1 VRLVCGS
8 ATYAPQGGLASVV
21 LGQASGFAG
30 VNLSHTYNSRLQPSR
45 MQAWSTGGN
54 AQDMTYGFNLGAGDN
69 GNVVSVTNN
78 LDGTRSQNFTYDQ
91 LNRLKTAQTQ
101 STTGGNCWGL
111 SFTYDNW
118 ANLTAASVTQCS
130 APMLS
135 IGVDTKNRVTTGG
148 FSYDL
153 SGNVTADG
161 SFSYTWNAESEMKT
175 AAGVTYAYDGLG
187 NRVSKSNGK
196 LYWYGM
202 GSSVL
207 DESDLS
213 GNITNEYVYFGGQRI
228 ARRDASG
235 NVYYYVEDMLG
246 TSRALTT
253 SSGTVCYDADFYPF
267 GGERTPLVNTCPQ
280 NFKFNGK
287 ERDPETGLDDFGA
300 RYFSSSFGRWLSPDW
315 SAIPA
320 PVPYANLT
328 NPQTLNLYQ
337 FVGDSPETFSDL
349 DGHEGIMAMSAVP
362 PDHCKINA
370 CSESETLFG
379 DRGTAGGGIAPPTG
393 LIGMVFDHSQPSG
406 SSGGWINGVY
416 YPPQNPAQTQQQ
428 NQTAGQRA
436 GQVVFGQVKKEFP
449 GVTFDQNNVQV
460 LGAHNGHENIVVTGT
475 GSKDQIAQVQK
486 TLQQSKGLFGRG
498 SRINITI
505 GKGTFALHVERVSAT
520 SSSINFQSH
529 IDRGNPNS
537 GVRGFFT
544 HVFVDGFV
552 GAVFHPH
559 DPGLDPQQ

>member
-1 VRLVCGS
+1 
-8 ATYAPQGGLASVV
+8 
-21 LGQASGFAG
+21 
-30 VNLSHTYNSRLQPSR
+30 
-45 MQAWSTGGN
+45 
-54 AQDMTYGFNLGAGDN
+54 
-69 GNVVSVTNN
+69 VVSVTNN

-118 ANLTAASVTQCS
+118 ANLTAAAVTQCT

-135 IGVDTKNRVTTGG
+135 IAVDTNNRVTTG

-153 SGNVTADG
+153 AGNSGFGSPVDSTGVRTPDVTADG
-161 SFSYTWNAESEMKT
+161 SFTYAWNAESEMKT

-202 GSSVL
+202 GSAVL

-213 GNITNEYVYFGGQRI
+213 GNITNEYVYFGGQRV

-235 NVYYYVEDMLG
+235 NLYYYVEDMLG

-253 SSGTVCYDADFYPF
+253 ANGTVCYDADFYPF

-337 FVGDSPETFSDL
+337 FVGDNPETFSDL
-349 DGHEGIMAMSAVP
+349 DGHEGIMAMSGIAP
-362 PDHCKINA
+362 PSCAINA
-370 CSESETLFG
+370 CSESTTLYG
-379 DRGTAGGGIAPPTG
+379 DRGTAGNGFAPPILPDPIPSQDEPQAHQSSAPVSHGPQNQITILGNSVPISYATG
-393 LIGMVFDHSQPSG
+393 LSDADRLAASNAISAAAAA
-406 SSGGWINGVY
+406 ING
-416 YPPQNPAQTQQQ
+416 AQSQLTQ
-428 NQTAGQRA
+428 
-436 GQVVFGQVKKEFP
+436 
-449 GVTFDQNNVQV
+449 
-460 LGAHNGHENIVVTGT
+460 
-475 GSKDQIAQVQK
+475 SQIADIKAV
-486 TLQQSKGLFGRG
+486 KGISVVPTEPYANGTALGV
-498 SRINITI
+498 SVTN
-505 GKGTFALHVERVSAT
+505 KGTRAAVAQDLHISAKIGT
-520 SSSINFQSH
+520 YVLNASQLSKASTGYLASSFVHEGVHI
-529 IDRGNPNS
+529 IDRAS
-537 GVRGFFT
+537 ESAAAEHRAYAAQLGV
-544 HVFVDGFV
+544 
-552 GAVFHPH
+552 ASAFHLTAAQIQFLKNQLGGP
-559 DPGLDPQQ
+559 

>member
-21 LGQASGFAG
+21 LGQAGGFTG

-45 MQAWSTGGN
+45 MQASSTGGN
-54 AQDMTYGFNLGAGDN
+54 ALDMTYGFNLGAGDN

-111 SFTYDNW
+111 SFTYDTW
-118 ANLTAASVTQCS
+118 ANLTAAAVTQCT

-135 IGVDTKNRVTTGG
+135 ITVDTKNRVTTGG

-153 SGNVTADG
+153 AGNVTADG
-161 SFSYTWNAESEMKT
+161 SFNYAWNAESEMKT
-175 AAGVTYAYDGLG
+175 AAGVTYTYDGLG
-187 NRVSKSNGK
+187 NRVKKSNGK

-202 GSSVL
+202 GSAVL

-213 GNITNEYVYFGGQRI
+213 GNVTSEYVYFGGQRV

-246 TSRALTT
+246 TSRVLTT
-253 SSGTVCYDADFYPF
+253 SNGTVCYDADFYPF
-267 GGERTPLVNTCPQ
+267 GGERTPVVNTCPQ

-337 FVGDSPETFSDL
+337 FVGDNPETFADL
-349 DGHEGIMAMSAVP
+349 DGHEGWMYMIGQTGGFG
-362 PDHCKINA
+362 PDLL
-370 CSESETLFG
+370 S
-379 DRGTAGGGIAPPTG
+379 GTGF
-393 LIGMVFDHSQPSG
+393 FD
-406 SSGGWINGVY
+406 NGVALTMD
-416 YPPQNPAQTQQQ
+416 PVLSAIPSQDRPTQQQ
-428 NQTAGQRA
+428 PDVEKPKQ
-436 GQVVFGQVKKEFP
+436 E
-449 GVTFDQNNVQV
+449 
-460 LGAHNGHENIVVTGT
+460 
-475 GSKDQIAQVQK
+475 QK
-486 TLQQSKGLFGRG
+486 QQQSQAQQNANTPAPTNPDGTPKPPPVPPPPGKDGKPNEWVRTPGKDGKPDSWDPKDTVPSPKGGQPRARWDERQGHWDIDDGNKNRDRYLPD
-498 SRINITI
+498 
-505 GKGTFALHVERVSAT
+505 GTKVDHNNRPIPKSWTERLKDFNREA
-520 SSSINFQSH
+520 NKWMQKLPPWFWAF
-529 IDRGNPNS
+529 P
-537 GVRGFFT
+537 
-544 HVFVDGFV
+544 
-552 GAVFHPH
+552 
-559 DPGLDPQQ
+559 L